1 MHVSV
6 SLSLSSLL
14 RQELSARE
22 GSVKGAE
29 DWLSKLQAH
38 VDAKTVELEGRDK
51 CLQELQ
57 MVRRGGVTTPGLTPV
72 QIV

>member
-1 MHVSV
+1 M
-6 SLSLSSLL
+6 
-14 RQELSARE
+14 
-22 GSVKGAE
+22 KGAE

>member
-1 MHVSV
+1 M
-6 SLSLSSLL
+6 
-14 RQELSARE
+14 
-22 GSVKGAE
+22 KGAE

-57 MVRRGGVTTPGLTPV
+57 MVRRGDTGPYPSTDCVNGRA
-72 QIV
+72 